1 MKRFGVMALVLAM
14 VAVAAMG
21 IYVAAADEAPGMQQ
35 GKPAAVVAPVAQAQ
49 AFTYKHPLEI
59 LAEVSGKSLDE
70 VRTLVA
76 GKGVWEVIEEL
87 KVVDKFTK
95 AFSDYKLAMVDYLVS
110 VGKVSKEDAAAFKT
124 EFAAKVAAGELGKD
138 FAGECG
144 LNLGMGAGRGMMG
157 GRGGNGGC
165 GGCGMNGNTNT
176 TGKGFGGNTVQR
188 QGMMGG
194 RWN

>member
-1 MKRFGVMALVLAM
+1 MKKFGVMALVLAM

-21 IYVAAADEAPGMQQ
+21 IYVAAADEAPGMMQ
-35 GKPAAVVAPVAQAQ
+35 GKPAAAGAPAAQ

-70 VRTLVA
+70 IRTLVA
-76 GKGVWEVIEEL
+76 GKGVWEAVEEL

-95 AFSDYKLAMVDYLVS
+95 AFSDYKFAMVDYMVS
-110 VGKVSKEDAAAFKT
+110 VGKVSKEDAAAFKA
-124 EFAAKVAAGELGKD
+124 EFSAKVAAGELGKE

-144 LNLGMGAGRGMMG
+144 LNLGLGAGRGMMG
-157 GRGGNGGC
+157 GRGGRGGC
-165 GGCGMNGNTNT
+165 GGCGMNGKGNTAGN
-176 TGKGFGGNTVQR
+176 GFGGNTVQR
-188 QGMMGG
+188 QGMGG

>member
-1 MKRFGVMALVLAM
+1 MKRFSVIALVLAM
-14 VAVAAMG
+14 VAVAAFG
-21 IYVAAADEAPGMQQ
+21 IYVSAADEAPGMQQ
-35 GKPAAVVAPVAQAQ
+35 GKPAAVVAPAAQAQ

-59 LAEVSGKSLDE
+59 LAEVSGKTLDE

-76 GKGVWEVIEEL
+76 GKGVWEVVEEL

-124 EFAAKVAAGELGKD
+124 EFSAKVAAGELGKD
-138 FAGECG
+138 FAGECD
-144 LNLGMGAGRGMMG
+144 LDLGMGFGRGMMG
-157 GRGGNGGC
+157 GRGGRGGC
-165 GGCGMNGNTNT
+165 GGCGMNGNGNT